1 MTTTLQRLGR
11 ALAAAT
17 ILLLAVQAPAAAE
30 GGLPPDEG
38 AAMARELF
46 DAGRPDQAL
55 EILRPLARSH
65 PGHANVRFLLGV
77 AAIEASRMRG
87 VSETDRNALLDEAI
101 ASLHAMLADRPELV
115 RVRLELARAFFYK
128 GEDSLARGHFRRVLA
143 GDVPDAV
150 KANVQRFL
158 IQIRARRRWT
168 MYMGMAL
175 LPDSNIGGGTD
186 EEVIYIDFNGVE
198 LPFEFNPAE
207 EDQMASGL
215 GASLW
220 AGGEYQHPLGE
231 RLRLRAGADA
241 ARREYA
247 GRRFDSTTVS
257 VHAGPRWLVDP
268 RTEASVLASAR
279 RHWSGTSIEHDAMG
293 ARIEARRRLAPR
305 VTANA
310 RASWHHRDY
319 RDVAD
324 LDGPVVDVSLG
335 GTWTISPILQANSS
349 VGYARERPERLNRRS
364 ESRMLRTGLTAA
376 LPWGFN
382 LGGNLQ
388 FRWTDYEGLEVLQ
401 HRPRD
406 DSPREDRTRS
416 LSLYLHKRDLTVF
429 GFSPQLV
436 VTHEERTSNAQ
447 LVSYDRTRGELRF
460 VRQF

>member
-1 MTTTLQRLGR
+1 
-11 ALAAAT
+11 
-17 ILLLAVQAPAAAE
+17 
-30 GGLPPDEG
+30 
-38 AAMARELF
+38 
-46 DAGRPDQAL
+46 
-55 EILRPLARSH
+55 
-65 PGHANVRFLLGV
+65 
-77 AAIEASRMRG
+77 
-87 VSETDRNALLDEAI
+87 
-101 ASLHAMLADRPELV
+101 
-115 RVRLELARAFFYK
+115 
-128 GEDSLARGHFRRVLA
+128 
-143 GDVPDAV
+143 
-150 KANVQRFL
+150 
-158 IQIRARRRWT
+158 
-168 MYMGMAL
+168 
-175 LPDSNIGGGTD
+175 
-186 EEVIYIDFNGVE
+186 
-198 LPFEFNPAE
+198 
-207 EDQMASGL
+207 
-215 GASLW
+215 
-220 AGGEYQHPLGE
+220 
-231 RLRLRAGADA
+231 
-241 ARREYA
+241 
-247 GRRFDSTTVS
+247 
-257 VHAGPRWLVDP
+257 
-268 RTEASVLASAR
+268 
-279 RHWSGTSIEHDAMG
+279 MG

>member
-38 AAMARELF
+38 AAIARELF

-55 EILRPLARSH
+55 EMLRPLARSH
-65 PGHANVRFLLGV
+65 PGHANVWFLLGLT
-77 AAIEASRMRG
+77 AIEASRMPG
-87 VSETDRNALLDEAI
+87 VSETDRAALLDEAI
-101 ASLHAMLADRPELV
+101 ATLHAMLADRPELV

-198 LPFEFNPAE
+198 LPFDFTPE

-220 AGGEYQHPLGE
+220 AGGEYQHPL
-231 RLRLRAGADA
+231 
-241 ARREYA
+241 
-247 GRRFDSTTVS
+247 
-257 VHAGPRWLVDP
+257 
-268 RTEASVLASAR
+268 
-279 RHWSGTSIEHDAMG
+279 
-293 ARIEARRRLAPR
+293 
-305 VTANA
+305 
-310 RASWHHRDY
+310 
-319 RDVAD
+319 
-324 LDGPVVDVSLG
+324 
-335 GTWTISPILQANSS
+335 
-349 VGYARERPERLNRRS
+349 
-364 ESRMLRTGLTAA
+364 
-376 LPWGFN
+376 
-382 LGGNLQ
+382 
-388 FRWTDYEGLEVLQ
+388 
-401 HRPRD
+401 
-406 DSPREDRTRS
+406 
-416 LSLYLHKRDLTVF
+416 
-429 GFSPQLV
+429 
-436 VTHEERTSNAQ
+436 
-447 LVSYDRTRGELRF
+447 
-460 VRQF
+460 

>member
-1 MTTTLQRLGR
+1 MTMTFQRFRR
-11 ALAAAT
+11 ALFSTAF
-17 ILLLAVQAPAAAE
+17 LLLAIQGPAAAE
-30 GGLPPDEG
+30 GGLSPDAG
-38 AAMARELF
+38 AARAKELF
-46 DAGRPDQAL
+46 DSGRPDRAL
-55 EILRPLARSH
+55 EMLRPLARSH
-65 PGHANVRFLLGV
+65 PGHANMRFLLGL
-77 AAIEASRMRG
+77 AAIEASRMPG
-87 VSETDRNALLDEAI
+87 VSETDRVALLDEAI
-101 ASLHAMLADRPELV
+101 ATLHGMLTDRPELV

-158 IQIRARRRWT
+158 VQIRARRRWT

-198 LPFEFNPAE
+198 LPFDFTPE
-207 EDQMASGL
+207 EDQMTSGL

-231 RLRLRAGADA
+231 RLRLRDGADA
-241 ARREYA
+241 ARREYS

-279 RHWSGTSIEHDAMG
+279 RHWAGTSIEHDAVG
-293 ARIEARRRLAPR
+293 ARIEARRRLTPR
-305 VTANA
+305 LTANT

-364 ESRMLRTGLTAA
+364 ESRMLRTGLTVA
-376 LPWGFN
+376 LPRGFN

-388 FRWTDYEGLEVLQ
+388 FRWTDYEGLEGLQ

-447 LVSYDRTRGELRF
+447 LIGYDRAHGELRF